1 MIFPFVFPSW
11 MKTSFFRVF
20 ILLTGVGVI
29 FGSFI
34 YLQSPASKALH
45 SSSAAITIPTLDD
58 LPGNAK
64 TPAYSQ
70 SVEDASK
77 ERIKTA
83 EEKGSSAIT
92 TPLLKEKEQ
101 KEKKEDK
108 APSEDQNGSSE
119 IPSLTL
125 NTGRQKPDIVLSS
138 QGHEGRT
145 SHHEQIEALSQLMQ
159 ARIQEQFEVWKPV
172 SAKIVTVTEKETPSV
187 TPAPSA
193 QTLKG
198 DKERQDKQPSLP
210 LHSGEVLYGT
220 LETEANSDLPSP
232 VIAKVLSGAL
242 KGATVMGQFKPGREA
257 LMLEFHTLTWQGQ
270 QAEIEGVAV
279 DPHTS
284 SFGLATDVNHH
295 YFERMVW
302 PMAAAFISGYGD
314 ISRMPSTRS
323 RVQGLSET
331 VETRPFSPHDKLAS
345 AAGKGAETLGR
356 ILEEKGKDLPNTI
369 VVAAGT
375 EIGILLLKTPSS
387 QRRE

>member
-1 MIFPFVFPSW
+1 MIFHVAFPSW
-11 MKTSFFRVF
+11 MKTSFFRVLV
-20 ILLTGVGVI
+20 LLAGVSVI
-29 FGSFI
+29 FGGFI
-34 YLQSPASKALH
+34 YVQSPSSQALH
-45 SSSAAITIPTLDD
+45 PSSAGITVPEMDD

-64 TPAYSQ
+64 TPAYGESLKG
-70 SVEDASK
+70 ASR
-77 ERIKTA
+77 ERVKA
-83 EEKGSSAIT
+83 AQEKGSSAIE
-92 TPLLKEKEQ
+92 TPLL
-101 KEKKEDK
+101 EKKVEDK
-108 APSEDQNGSSE
+108 ALPEDRNKSSGTPSPAPD
-119 IPSLTL
+119 P
-125 NTGRQKPDIVLSS
+125 GRRTPDIVLSS
-138 QGHEGRT
+138 QGHDTTT
-145 SHHEQIEALSQLMQ
+145 SRREQIEALSQLMQ
-159 ARIQEQFEVWKPV
+159 AQIQEQFEAWKPV

-187 TPAPSA
+187 APAPATQS
-193 QTLKG
+193 LKG
-198 DKERQDKQPSLP
+198 DQERKDKQPSLP
-210 LHSGEVLYGT
+210 LRPGEVLYGT

-232 VIAKVLSGAL
+232 VIAKVLSGTL
-242 KGATVMGQFKPGREA
+242 KGATVMGQFKPGRES

-270 QAEIEGVAV
+270 QVEIEGVAV

-369 VVAAGT
+369 VVSAGT

>member
-1 MIFPFVFPSW
+1 MIFHFAFPSW
-11 MKTSFFRVF
+11 MKTSFFRV
-20 ILLTGVGVI
+20 LLLLAGVSVI
-29 FGSFI
+29 FGGFI
-34 YLQSPASKALH
+34 YVQTPSSQALH
-45 SSSAAITIPTLDD
+45 PSSAAITVPEMDD

-64 TPAYSQ
+64 TPAYEESLKG
-70 SVEDASK
+70 ASR
-77 ERIKTA
+77 ERVKA
-83 EEKGSSAIT
+83 AQEKGGSAIT
-92 TPLLKEKEQ
+92 TPLLKEKQ
-101 KEKKEDK
+101 KEKAEDK
-108 APSEDQNGSSE
+108 ALPEDQNKPSE
-119 IPSLTL
+119 TL
-125 NTGRQKPDIVLSS
+125 SPAPDLERRTPDIVPSS
-138 QGHEGRT
+138 QGQEGASRR
-145 SHHEQIEALSQLMQ
+145 EQIEALSQLMQ
-159 ARIQEQFEVWKPV
+159 AQIQEQFELWKPV

-198 DKERQDKQPSLP
+198 DQERKDKQPTFP
-210 LHSGEVLYGT
+210 LHPGEVLYGT

-242 KGATVMGQFKPGREA
+242 KGATVMGQFKPGRES

-369 VVAAGT
+369 VVAPGT

-387 QRRE
+387 QRKE

>member
-1 MIFPFVFPSW
+1 MTVYSSLLSFT
-11 MKTSFFRVF
+11 KTGFFRVF
-20 ILLTGVGVI
+20 ILLAGVSVI
-29 FGSFI
+29 FGGFI
-34 YLQSPASKALH
+34 YVQSPSSQALH
-45 SSSAAITIPTLDD
+45 PSSAAITIPTLDD

-64 TPAYSQ
+64 TPAYGESLKG
-70 SVEDASK
+70 ASR
-77 ERIKTA
+77 ERVKAA
-83 EEKGSSAIT
+83 EEKGGSAVV
-92 TPLLKEKEQ
+92 TPLLKEEQ
-101 KEKKEDK
+101 KEDK
-108 APSEDQNGSSE
+108 IVLEASETPSPASD
-119 IPSLTL
+119 P
-125 NTGRQKPDIVLSS
+125 GRRTPDIVPSS
-138 QGHEGRT
+138 QGQEGMSRR
-145 SHHEQIEALSQLMQ
+145 EQIEALSQLMQ
-159 ARIQEQFEVWKPV
+159 AQIQEQFEIWKPV

-198 DKERQDKQPSLP
+198 DQERKGKQPSLL
-210 LHSGEVLYGT
+210 LHPGEVLYGT

-242 KGATVMGQFKPGREA
+242 KGATVMGQFKPGRES

-270 QAEIEGVAV
+270 QVEIEGVAV

-284 SFGLATDVNHH
+284 SFGLATEVNHH

-356 ILEEKGKDLPNTI
+356 MLEEKGKDLPNTV
-369 VVAAGT
+369 VVATGT